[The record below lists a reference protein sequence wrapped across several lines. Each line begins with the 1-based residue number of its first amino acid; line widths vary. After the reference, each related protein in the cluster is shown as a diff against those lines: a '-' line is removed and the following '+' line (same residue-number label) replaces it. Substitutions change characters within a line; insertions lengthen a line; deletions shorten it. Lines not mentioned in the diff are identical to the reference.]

1 MREREKKKKTN
12 CAVTKTHLDYRKA
25 ERDRVKALKIADFFF
40 VISYYIEICVETV
53 RMLGSCSLTVP
64 GNNNKDLA
72 SVTAAV
78 SAAAAAAVSATA
90 ANAAAATVA
99 AAAAAIHT

>member
-1 MREREKKKKTN
+1 MREREKKK
-12 CAVTKTHLDYRKA
+12 RKPIA
-25 ERDRVKALKIADFFF
+25 QLPKRISTTERLKEKRVKALKTAEKMLY
-40 VISYYIEICVETV
+40 YYIEICVETV

-78 SAAAAAAVSATA
+78 SAAAAAAAAVS
-90 ANAAAATVA
+90 AAAAA
-99 AAAAAIHT
+99 NAAAAAIHT